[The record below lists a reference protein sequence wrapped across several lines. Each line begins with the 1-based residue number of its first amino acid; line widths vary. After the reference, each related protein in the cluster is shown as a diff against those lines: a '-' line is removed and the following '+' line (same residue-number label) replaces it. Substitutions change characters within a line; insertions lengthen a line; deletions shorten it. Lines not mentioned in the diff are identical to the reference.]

1 MPGPTPV
8 DGPLWLGV
16 DLGTQGVRAVLVDG
30 AGAVLGT
37 GSAPLTHD
45 VRDGQRHEQDP
56 GQWWTATCAATRAAL
71 AARGDRPVGGLSIDA
86 TSGTLV
92 VQDADGR
99 AAGPALMYDDRRAA
113 AEAARVQD
121 EGVELWTAL
130 GYRMQASWAL
140 PKVVWLTARN
150 AVPAGHRL
158 AHQADHVGAR
168 LAGHPLP
175 TDWSHALKT
184 GYDLLADAWPQALL
198 ERLGVDPALLP
209 PVVAPGE
216 RVAVVSPAAA
226 EESGIPAGTPIVAGM
241 TDGCAA
247 QVATAAL
254 APGRWCSALGTTLV
268 LKGSTRDLLR
278 DPVGAVYCH
287 RNPDG
292 GWLPG
297 GASST
302 GAGILADELPGADL
316 DALTER
322 ARERGVPAGATY
334 PLAGRGERFPFVAD
348 DAEGFDLGR
357 PDDGDPA
364 TRLQRVAHGVAYVE
378 RLAFDVLAGL
388 GADVSGPLVAT
399 GGASRNDWWTQ
410 LRADVLQRPVAVP
423 EHAGSAVGSAVL
435 AAAPPGRLAEIAARM
450 VRMRRRFEPDPARAD
465 ELTDGYLR
473 LVTALQDRGWLER
486 DHPAFSKATFRA
498 VQDRNV
504 AFLDPET
511 AGGAAS

>member
-1 MPGPTPV
+1 VPGPEPV
-8 DGPLWLGV
+8 DTPLWLGI

-30 AGAVLGT
+30 AGGVLGT
-37 GSAPLTHD
+37 GSAPLERD
-45 VRDGQRHEQDP
+45 ERDGERHEQDP
-56 GQWWTATCAATRAAL
+56 AEWWDATCAATRAAL
-71 AARGDRPVGGLSIDA
+71 AARGGRPVGGVSIDS

-92 VQDADGR
+92 VQDQLGR
-99 AAGPALMYDDRRAA
+99 AVGPALMYDDRRAA
-113 AEAARVQD
+113 AEAVLVQ
-121 EGVELWTAL
+121 ETGAELWTAL

-140 PKVVWLTARN
+140 PKVVWLAARG
-150 AVPAGHRL
+150 AVPAGQRL

-168 LAGHPLP
+168 LAGHPVP

-184 GYDLLADAWPQALL
+184 GYDLLGNVWPEAVLD
-198 ERLGVDPALLP
+198 RLGVDPGVLP

-216 RVAVVSPAAA
+216 RVAAVSDAAA

-254 APGRWCSALGTTLV
+254 APGQWCSALGTTLV
-268 LKGSTRDLLR
+268 LKGSTPDLLH
-278 DPVGAVYCH
+278 DPSGAVYCH

-302 GAGILADELPGADL
+302 GAGVLASELPGADL
-316 DALTER
+316 EALTAR
-322 ARERGVPAGATY
+322 ARDRGVPAGATY

-348 DAEGFDLGR
+348 DAAGFDIGG
-357 PDDGDPA
+357 PADGDPVA
-364 TRLQRVAHGVAYVE
+364 RLQRVAHGVAYVE

-388 GADVSGPLVAT
+388 GADVSGPVVAT

-423 EHAGSAVGSAVL
+423 EHAGSAIGSAVL
-435 AAAPPGRLAEIAARM
+435 AAASPGRLAATAAGM
-450 VRMRRRFEPDPARAD
+450 VRIRRRFEPDPARAD

-473 LVTALQDRGWLER
+473 LVAALHDRGWLGSDLQVQER
-486 DHPAFSKATFRA
+486 GVPEPAGQERG
-498 VQDRNV
+498 V
-504 AFLDPET
+504 PELS
-511 AGGAAS
+511 GGAQ

>member
-1 MPGPTPV
+1 MPGSASV
-8 DGPLWLGV
+8 ESPLWLGV

-30 AGAVLGT
+30 AGEVLGS
-37 GSAPLTHD
+37 GSAPLRHD
-45 VRDGQRHEQDP
+45 VRDGDRHEQDP
-56 GQWWTATCAATRAAL
+56 AEWWAATCSATRQAL
-71 AARGDRPVGGLSIDA
+71 AERGGRAVGGVSVDS

-92 VQDADGR
+92 VQDAQGR

-113 AEAARVQD
+113 AEAVLAQD
-121 EGVELWTAL
+121 TGAELWASL

-140 PKVVWLTARN
+140 PKVVWLAARR
-150 AVPAGHRL
+150 AVPDGHRL

-168 LAGHPLP
+168 LAGHPVP

-184 GYDLLADAWPQALL
+184 GYDLLGDAWPTAVLD
-198 ERLGVDPALLP
+198 RLGVDPAVLP

-216 RVAVVSPAAA
+216 RVAVVSYAAA

-268 LKGSTRDLLR
+268 LKGSTPELLH
-278 DPVGAVYCH
+278 DPTGAVYCH

-302 GAGILADELPGADL
+302 GAGVLADELPGTDL
-316 DALTER
+316 DALTSC

-348 DAEGFDLGR
+348 DATGFDEGR
-357 PDDGDPA
+357 PAGADPV

-388 GADVSGPLVAT
+388 GADVSGPVVAT

-423 EHAGSAVGSAVL
+423 EHAGSAIGSAVL
-435 AAAPPGRLAEIAARM
+435 AAAPPGQLARTAQAM

-465 ELTDGYLR
+465 ELTEGYER
-473 LVTALQDRGWLER
+473 LVAALHERGWLRHDDPGVREAASLNVE
-486 DHPAFSKATFRA
+486 DT
-498 VQDRNV
+498 NV
-504 AFLDPET
+504 AFLNSEAPG
-511 AGGAAS
+511 GGAS

>member
-1 MPGPTPV
+1 VHDPASV
-8 DGPLWLGV
+8 DAPLWVGI

-30 AGAVLGT
+30 AGAVLGS
-37 GSAPLTHD
+37 GSAPLESD
-45 VRDGQRHEQDP
+45 VRTGERHEQDP
-56 GQWWTATCAATRAAL
+56 ADWWRATCIATRAAL
-71 AARGDRPVGGLSIDA
+71 AARGGRAVGGVSIDS

-92 VQDADGR
+92 VQDAQGH

-113 AEAARVQD
+113 AEAVRAQD
-121 EGVELWTAL
+121 EGADLWTAL

-140 PKVVWLTARN
+140 PKVTWLVARD

-158 AHQADHVGAR
+158 AHQADHIGAR
-168 LAGHPLP
+168 LAGHPVP

-184 GYDLLADAWPQALL
+184 GYDLLGDAWPGAVLD
-198 ERLGVDPALLP
+198 RLGIDPAVLP

-216 RVAVVSPAAA
+216 RVATVSAAAAA
-226 EESGIPAGTPIVAGM
+226 ETSIPAGTPIVAGM

-254 APGRWCSALGTTLV
+254 APGQWCSALGTTLV
-268 LKGSTRDLLR
+268 LKGSTTDLLH
-278 DPVGAVYCH
+278 DPTGAVYCH

-302 GAGILADELPGADL
+302 GAGVLASELPGADL

-348 DAEGFDLGR
+348 KAEGFDLGASEA
-357 PDDGDPA
+357 DPA
-364 TRLQRVAHGVAYVE
+364 ARLQRVAHGVAYVE
-378 RLAFDVLAGL
+378 RLAFDVLADL
-388 GADVSGPLVAT
+388 GADVSGPVIAT
-399 GGASRNDWWTQ
+399 GGAGGNDWWTQ

-423 EHAGSAVGSAVL
+423 EHAGSAIGSAVL
-435 AAAPPGRLAEIAARM
+435 AAAPVGELATTARAM
-450 VRMRRRFEPDPARAD
+450 VRMRRWFEPDPARAD
-465 ELTDGYLR
+465 KLTDGYLR
-473 LVTALQDRGWLER
+473 LVAALQDRGWLER
-486 DHPAFSKATFRA
+486 GTPRF
-498 VQDRNV
+498 RNV
-504 AFLDPET
+504 AFLNMQDSNVAFLNSET
-511 AGGAAS
+511 AGGATS

>member
-1 MPGPTPV
+1 MPEPAPV
-8 DGPLWLGV
+8 DAPLWVGV

-30 AGAVLGT
+30 SGAVLGS
-37 GSAPLTHD
+37 GSAPLESD
-45 VRDGQRHEQDP
+45 VHAGERHEQDP
-56 GQWWTATCAATRAAL
+56 ADWWRATCIATRAAL
-71 AARGDRPVGGLSIDA
+71 AERCGRPVGGVSIDS

-92 VQDADGR
+92 VQDAQGH

-113 AEAARVQD
+113 AEAVRVQD
-121 EGVELWTAL
+121 EGAELWTAL

-140 PKVVWLTARN
+140 PKVAWLVARD

-158 AHQADHVGAR
+158 AHQADHIGAR

-184 GYDLLADAWPQALL
+184 GYDLLGGAWPAAVLD
-198 ERLGVDPALLP
+198 RLGIGPAVLP

-216 RVAVVSPAAA
+216 RVAVVSAAGAAA
-226 EESGIPAGTPIVAGM
+226 SGIPAGTPIVAGM

-254 APGRWCSALGTTLV
+254 APGQWCSALGTTLV
-268 LKGSTRDLLR
+268 LKGSTRDLLH
-278 DPVGAVYCH
+278 DPSGAVYCH

-302 GAGILADELPGADL
+302 GAGVLASELPGADL
-316 DALTER
+316 DELTER

-348 DAEGFDLGR
+348 GAEGFDVGGPAD
-357 PDDGDPA
+357 PDPV
-364 TRLQRVAHGVAYVE
+364 TRFQRVAHGVAYVE

-388 GADVSGPLVAT
+388 GADVSGPVIAT

-423 EHAGSAVGSAVL
+423 EHAGSAIGSAVL
-435 AAAPPGRLAEIAARM
+435 AAAPPGRLAATAAEM
-450 VRMRRRFEPDPARAD
+450 VRMRRRFEPDPGRAD
-465 ELTDGYLR
+465 ELTDGYGR
-473 LVTALQDRGWLER
+473 LVAALEERGWLEPR
-486 DHPAFSKATFRA
+486 FRKATFRNLH
-498 VQDRNV
+498 DRNV
-504 AFLDPET
+504 AFLNSET
-511 AGGAAS
+511 AGGAS

>member
-1 MPGPTPV
+1 VAASEEGATVSAPPPV
-8 DGPLWLGV
+8 DPPLWLGV

-30 AGAVLGT
+30 SGALV
-37 GSAPLTHD
+37 GSGAAPLRRD
-45 VRDGQRHEQDP
+45 VRDGDRHEQDP
-56 GQWWTATCAATRAAL
+56 GEWWSATCAATREAL
-71 AARGDRPVGGLSIDA
+71 AARDGRPLGAVSIDS

-92 VQDADGR
+92 VQDGKGR
-99 AAGPALMYDDRRAA
+99 PAGPALMYDDRRAA
-113 AEAARVQD
+113 TEAARVQD
-121 EGVELWTAL
+121 VGAGLWTTL

-140 PKVVWLTARN
+140 PKVVWLAERH

-158 AHQADHVGAR
+158 AHQADHIGAR
-168 LAGHPLP
+168 LAGRPVP

-184 GYDLLADAWPQALL
+184 GYDLLGDAWPSAVLD
-198 ERLGVDPALLP
+198 RLGIDPESLP

-216 RVAVVSPAAA
+216 RVAVVSVAAA
-226 EESGIPAGTPIVAGM
+226 EESGIPAGTPIAAGM

-254 APGRWCSALGTTLV
+254 APGQWCSALGTTLV
-268 LKGSTRDLLR
+268 LKGSTPDLLH
-278 DPVGAVYCH
+278 DPSGAVYCH
-287 RNPDG
+287 RSPDG

-302 GAGILADELPGADL
+302 GAGVLASELPGADL

-322 ARERGVPAGATY
+322 ARDLGVPTGATY

-348 DAEGFDLGR
+348 AATGFDIGG
-357 PDDGDPA
+357 PSESDPA

-388 GADVSGPLVAT
+388 GADVSGPVVAT

-423 EHAGSAVGSAVL
+423 EHAGSAIGSAVL
-435 AAAPPGRLAEIAARM
+435 AAAPVGRLAATARDM
-450 VRMRRRFEPDPARAD
+450 VRMRREFGPDASRAD
-465 ELTDGYLR
+465 ELTDGYHR
-473 LVTALQDRGWLER
+473 LVAALHERGWLAQRTPER
-486 DHPAFSKATFRA
+486 SRGK
-498 VQDRNV
+498 
-504 AFLDPET
+504 
-511 AGGAAS
+511 

>member
-1 MPGPTPV
+1 VPGLDTA

-16 DLGTQGVRAVLVDG
+16 DLGTQGVRVVLVDD
-30 AGAVLGT
+30 AGAVLGS
-37 GSAPLTHD
+37 GSAPLHRDT
-45 VRDGQRHEQDP
+45 RDGDRHEQDP
-56 GQWWTATCAATRAAL
+56 AEWWSATCAATQEAL
-71 AARGDRPVGGLSIDA
+71 ADRGDRPIGAVAIDS

-92 VQDADGR
+92 VQDAAGR

-113 AEAARVQD
+113 AEAARVQ
-121 EGVELWTAL
+121 EVGEALWTAL

-140 PKVVWLTARN
+140 PKVAWLAARA
-150 AVPAGHRL
+150 AVPTGHRL
-158 AHQADHVGAR
+158 AHQGDHIAAR
-168 LAGHPLP
+168 LAGHPVP

-184 GYDLLADAWPQALL
+184 GYDLLGDAWPADVL
-198 ERLGVDPALLP
+198 ERLGIDPALLP

-216 RVAVVSPAAA
+216 RVGVVSEAAA
-226 EESGIPAGTPIVAGM
+226 GQAGIPAGTPIAAGM

-254 APGRWCSALGTTLV
+254 APGDWCSALGTTLV
-268 LKGSTRDLLR
+268 LKGATRELLR
-278 DPVGAVYCH
+278 DPTGAVYCH

-302 GAGILADELPGADL
+302 GAGVLARDLAGEDL

-322 ARERGVPAGATY
+322 ARDRGVPAGATY

-348 DAEGFDLGR
+348 DATGFDVGG
-357 PDDGDPA
+357 PSDPDPA

-378 RLAFDVLAGL
+378 RLAFDGLAAL
-388 GADVSGPLVAT
+388 GADISGPVVAT
-399 GGASRNDWWTQ
+399 GGATRNDWWTQ

-435 AAAPPGRLAEIAARM
+435 AAAPPGRLAETARAM
-450 VRMRRRFEPDPARAD
+450 VRIARRFEPDPARAD
-465 ELTDGYLR
+465 ELTDGYHR
-473 LVTALQDRGWLER
+473 LVDALRERGWLGEY
-486 DHPAFSKATFRA
+486 ARA
-498 VQDRNV
+498 VS
-504 AFLDPET
+504 P
-511 AGGAAS
+511 